1 MQRDSETDVRHTV
14 KTAGRL
20 VTKFNPE
27 GESHTAKTGKV
38 LMTTTVI
45 NNGFGNSKSLSE
57 QINEVVNGK
66 GSRRDKIEALIKLGI
81 RENEISFVLPVI
93 PRVPSQP
100 RFTFTFGV
108 EIECVMPR
116 MRFEAVAN
124 ATGVN
129 YEFEHYNHTDNRDH
143 FKFVTDGSLSR
154 SSGRE
159 GDPIE
164 CVSPVLDGTKAG
176 FDKLQACCEA
186 LNAAGA
192 YVNRSTGLHVHI
204 GAENMTGEQYVNV
217 FKNYKALEAIID
229 TFMAPSRRDNE
240 YAATLRDHNFDWCNS
255 VEDVRS
261 EMRCD
266 RYHKVN
272 PMSYERHRTI
282 EFRQHQGTTNFKKIQ
297 MWVRFV
303 SKLVAYSMNNVITAC
318 SSIDE
323 IPFLNASEKAYFNS
337 RKAAFEAGREREAA

>member
-1 MQRDSETDVRHTV
+1 MVR
-14 KTAGRL
+14 
-20 VTKFNPE
+20 NI
-27 GESHTAKTGKV
+27 S
-38 LMTTTVI
+38 
-45 NNGFGNSKSLSE
+45 NGFENKKSLSE

-81 RENEISFVLPVI
+81 RENEISFVLPVV

-108 EIECVMPR
+108 EIECVMPCE
-116 MRFEAVAN
+116 RFRTIA
-124 ATGVN
+124 GVQGVP
-129 YEFEHYNHTDNRDH
+129 YRFEHYNHTDNREH

-154 SSGRE
+154 TSGRE

-164 CVSPVLDGTKAG
+164 CVSPILDGTKAG
-176 FDKLQACCEA
+176 FDKLQACCGA

-204 GAENMTGEQYVNV
+204 GADGMSGEQYVNV
-217 FKNYKALEAIID
+217 FKNYKALESTID
-229 TFMAPSRRDNE
+229 SFMAPSRRHNH
-240 YAATLRDHNFDWCNS
+240 YADTLRDHNFDWCES
-255 VEDVRS
+255 VSDVRS
-261 EMRCD
+261 EMHND

-303 SKLVAYSMNNVITAC
+303 SKLVAYSMNHLIEGVNT
-318 SSIDE
+318 IDE
-323 IPFLNASEKAYFNS
+323 IPFLNASEKAYFNG

>member
-1 MQRDSETDVRHTV
+1 
-14 KTAGRL
+14 
-20 VTKFNPE
+20 
-27 GESHTAKTGKV
+27 
-38 LMTTTVI
+38 MTTSVI

-57 QINEVVNGK
+57 QINDIK
-66 GSRRDKIEALIKLGI
+66 AAKMSRRDKIEALIKLGI
-81 RENEISFVLPVI
+81 RENEISFILPAI
-93 PRVPSQP
+93 HREPAQP

-129 YEFEHYNHTDNRDH
+129 YEFESYNHRDNREY
-143 FKFVTDGSLSR
+143 FKFVTDGSLCR
-154 SSGRE
+154 STGRE

-164 CVSPVLDGTKAG
+164 CVSPVLDGTKTG
-176 FDKLQACCEA
+176 FDKLQACCGA

-204 GAENMTGEQYVNV
+204 GASEMTGEQYVNV
-217 FKNYKALEAIID
+217 FKNYKALEAVID
-229 TFMAPSRRDNE
+229 SFMAPSRRDNW
-240 YAATLRDHNFDWCNS
+240 YAATLRDHNFDHCHS
-255 VEDVRS
+255 VASVRN
-261 EMRCD
+261 EMCCD

-272 PMSYERHRTI
+272 CESYGRHRTI

-303 SKLVAYSMNNVITAC
+303 SKLVAYSMNNVIATC
-318 SSIDE
+318 NSIDE
-323 IPFLNASEKAYFNS
+323 IPFLNASEKAYFKA